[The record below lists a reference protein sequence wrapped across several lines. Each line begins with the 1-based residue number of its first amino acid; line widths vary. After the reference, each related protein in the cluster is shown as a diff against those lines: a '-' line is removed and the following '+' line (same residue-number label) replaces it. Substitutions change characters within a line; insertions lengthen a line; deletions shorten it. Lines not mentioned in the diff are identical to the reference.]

1 MSSFK
6 KKQMLSEM
14 SQEFQRSL
22 PTDNAVVAT
31 QIAESVADNYEID
44 DKILSAEY
52 EETSAVIDAYLLA
65 LKVEGRT
72 PKTISHYD
80 YTIKKFFDFCGMPVS
95 RVSVYHIRQ
104 YLDDCKSRGNS
115 DITLED
121 KRSNLAAFFKW
132 LHNEDIIEKN
142 PMKNIGRIKFEKTV
156 KDVYSKSDIYKL
168 HNSCD
173 IVRGDR
179 CSEIRNRA
187 LLALL
192 EATGCRISEICQ
204 INRDNIDFIDREIKV
219 YGKGRKERIVY
230 IDRLTTML
238 LQEYLNSRTD
248 NLPALFIGKR
258 SDRLTPGGIRKLL
271 KSIAEK
277 AGVDGVYPHKY
288 RRTLATDL
296 IKHGMPLEEV
306 QKLLGH
312 ENINTTMQYV
322 IVDQQAVKNSYNK
335 YR

>member
-1 MSSFK
+1 MSASK
-6 KKQMLSEM
+6 KKQMISEL
-14 SQEFQRSL
+14 SQEFSNVL
-22 PTDNAVVAT
+22 TVDNAILAT
-31 QIAESVADNYEID
+31 NIAENVVDNYEIE

-52 EETSAVIDAYLLA
+52 EETSAIINAYLSA

-80 YTIKKFFDFCGMPVS
+80 YTIKKFFDFCGMPVA
-95 RVSVYHIRQ
+95 RISVYHIRN
-104 YLDDCKSRGNS
+104 YLEDCKSRGNS
-115 DITLED
+115 DVTLED

-132 LHNEDIIEKN
+132 LHNEDIIDKN
-142 PMKNIGRIKFEKTV
+142 PMKNIGRIRFEKTV

-168 HNSCD
+168 HNNCD

-192 EATGCRISEICQ
+192 ESTGCRISEICQ
-204 INRDNIDFIDREIKV
+204 LNRDDIDFIDREIKV
-219 YGKGRKERIVY
+219 YGKGRKERMVY
-230 IDRLTTML
+230 IDRLSAML

-248 NLPALFIGKR
+248 DLSALFIGKR
-258 SDRLTPGGIRKLL
+258 SDRLTPGGVRNLL
-271 KSIAEK
+271 RIIADK
-277 AGVDGVYPHKY
+277 AGVDGAYPHKF
-288 RRTLATDL
+288 RRTLATGL
-296 IKHGMPLEEV
+296 ISHGMPLEEV
-306 QKLLGH
+306 QRLLGH

-322 IVDQQAVKNSYNK
+322 LVDQQAVKNSYNK